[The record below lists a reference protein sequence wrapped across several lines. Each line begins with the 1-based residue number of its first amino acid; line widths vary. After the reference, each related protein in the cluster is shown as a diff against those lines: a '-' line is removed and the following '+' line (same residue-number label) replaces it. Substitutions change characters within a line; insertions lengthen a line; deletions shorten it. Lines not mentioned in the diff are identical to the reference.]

1 MALWVIIPVKSI
13 HNGKSRLAGVLSSE
27 QRENLNISMLTN
39 LLETL
44 RDWHEFSGVMVT
56 SHDEA
61 VRELTLFFGFEF
73 LQEHAPF
80 SLNNAVST
88 ACRKCCEK
96 GATEV
101 LILPADL
108 PLVNKKALQT
118 ILHNNTEP
126 PVVVIT
132 PDRRKEGTNSLL
144 INPLN
149 GFKFQFGQNSFEIHK
164 QNALAKNYRIAINRN
179 PDMELDLDFPEDWD
193 LYQEHILTNNI
204 QNGG

>member
-27 QRENLNISMLTN
+27 QREKLNISMLTN

-61 VRELTLFFGFEF
+61 VRELTLSFDFEF

-80 SLNNAVST
+80 SLNNAVSS
-88 ACRKCCEK
+88 ACRNCNEK

-108 PLVNKKALQT
+108 PLINKKALQSV
-118 ILHNNTEP
+118 LQNNTEP

-149 GFKFQFGQNSFEIHK
+149 GFNFQFGQNSFKIHQ
-164 QNALAKNYRIAINRN
+164 QNAIARNYRIAINLN
-179 PDMELDLDFPEDWD
+179 PEMELDLDFPEDWD
-193 LYQEHILTNNI
+193 RYQELILANNI

>member
-27 QRENLNISMLTN
+27 QREKLNTSMLTN

-61 VRELTLFFGFEF
+61 VRELTLSFGFEF

-80 SLNNAVST
+80 SLNNAVSS
-88 ACRKCCEK
+88 ACRKCYEK

-108 PLVNKKALQT
+108 PLINKKSLQS
-118 ILHNNTEP
+118 ILQNNTEP

-149 GFKFQFGQNSFEIHK
+149 GFNFQFGQNSFEIHQ
-164 QNALAKNYRIAINRN
+164 QNAIARNYRIAINLN
-179 PDMELDLDFPEDWD
+179 PEMELDLDFPEDWD
-193 LYQEHILTNNI
+193 LYQELILTNNI

>member
-1 MALWVIIPVKSI
+1 
-13 HNGKSRLAGVLSSE
+13 
-27 QRENLNISMLTN
+27 LNTSMLTN

-44 RDWHEFSGVMVT
+44 REWQEFSGVMVT

-61 VRELTLFFGFEF
+61 VRELTLSFGFEF
-73 LQEHAPF
+73 LEEHAPF
-80 SLNNAVST
+80 SLNNAVSS
-88 ACRKCCEK
+88 ACRKCYEK

-108 PLVNKKALQT
+108 PLINKKALQS
-118 ILHNNTEP
+118 ILQNNTEP

-149 GFKFQFGQNSFEIHK
+149 GFNFQFGQNSFVIHQ
-164 QNALAKNYRIAINRN
+164 QNAIARNYRIAINLD
-179 PDMELDLDFPEDWD
+179 PEMELDLDFPEDWD
-193 LYQEHILTNNI
+193 LYQELILTNNI

>member
-61 VRELTLFFGFEF
+61 VRKLTLSFGFEF

-80 SLNNAVST
+80 SLNNAVSS
-88 ACRKCCEK
+88 ACKKSYEK

-108 PLVNKKALQT
+108 PLINKKALQS
-118 ILHNNTEP
+118 ILLNNTEP

-149 GFKFQFGQNSFEIHK
+149 GFNFQFGQNSFMIHQ
-164 QNALAKNYRIAINRN
+164 QNAIARNYRIAINFN
-179 PDMELDLDFPEDWD
+179 PEMELDLDFPEDWD
-193 LYQEHILTNNI
+193 LYQELILTNNI